1 MIWWH
6 NVHYE
11 DSEEVFFLYWGFLSR
26 YSFSFVG
33 KSVITPVAPSLN
45 ALSNSCSSFNTHK
58 YVWKRTNYYWFERSV
73 TVVTDFFLSIK
84 SSIFNTILPEC
95 MYVLVLL
102 SKANTVVNP
111 NSLYKYHIEVVSY
124 FSYLNAS
131 PF

>member
-6 NVHYE
+6 NVHYG

-58 YVWKRTNYYWFERSV
+58 YVWKKKTPKQQ
-73 TVVTDFFLSIK
+73 I
-84 SSIFNTILPEC
+84 TIDLKG
-95 MYVLVLL
+95 V
-102 SKANTVVNP
+102 
-111 NSLYKYHIEVVSY
+111 
-124 FSYLNAS
+124 
-131 PF
+131 